1 MTKLDGKK
9 ISEKILNEIEEEI
22 KKRDWKN
29 KIGLAVIIIG
39 ERKDSCV
46 YVRKK
51 IEACGRVGI
60 KSYKI
65 ELKQTATN
73 EMVCKEIEELNKNDN
88 IHGIL
93 IQLPIPNHLNEEK
106 ILRKINYLKDVDGFH
121 ANNIGYLAMERRE
134 PLFIPCTPL
143 GCFELLKEYNIEIE
157 GKEVVVIGKS
167 NIVGLPMAL
176 IMMKEMATV
185 TVCHIK
191 TKNIEEHT
199 KRADILIVGVG
210 KGHMVKKDW
219 VKGGV
224 VVIDIGINVLKDET
238 RRRGYRLIGDV
249 DYENVKEVASYITPV
264 PGGVGPMT
272 VSMLIKNT
280 LKSYKNLK
288 GY

>member
-1 MTKLDGKK
+1 MTILDGKK
-9 ISEKILNEIEEEI
+9 ISEKKINEIRDEI
-22 KKRDWKN
+22 KKKNWNN

-39 ERKDSCV
+39 MRKDSCV

-51 IEACGRVGI
+51 IEACNRVGI
-60 KSYKI
+60 EK
-65 ELKQTATN
+65 LN
-73 EMVCKEIEELNKNDN
+73 EDDN

-93 IQLPIPNHLNEEK
+93 IQLPIPRHLNEEK

-121 ANNIGYLAMERRE
+121 ANNMGYLAMERRE

-191 TKNIEEHT
+191 TKKIEEHT

-210 KGHMVKKDW
+210 KAHLVKKDW
-219 VKGGV
+219 VKEGA

-238 RRRGYRLIGDV
+238 RKRGYRLTGDV
-249 DYENVKEVASYITPV
+249 DYENVKSVASYITPV

-272 VSMLIKNT
+272 VCMLIKNT
-280 LKSYKNLK
+280 LKSYKNLN

>member
-1 MTKLDGKK
+1 MVIIDGKK
-9 ISEKILNEIEEEI
+9 VSNKILNEIEEEI
-22 KKRDWKN
+22 RRKNWKE
-29 KIGLAVIIIG
+29 KIGLGVIIIG
-39 ERKDSCV
+39 IRKDSSV

-51 IEACGRVGI
+51 IEACDRVGI

-65 ELKQTATN
+65 ELKTTVTN
-73 EMVCKEIEELNKNDN
+73 EIVCKEIEKLNENDD

-93 IQLPIPNHLNEEK
+93 IQLPIPRHLNEEK

-121 ANNIGYLAMERRE
+121 ANNMGYLAMERRE

-143 GCFELLKEYNIEIE
+143 GCFELLKEYKIEIE

-185 TVCHIK
+185 TVCHK
-191 TKNIEEHT
+191 MTKNIEEHT

-210 KGHMVKKDW
+210 VGHMVKKDW
-219 VKGGV
+219 VKVGA

-238 RRRGYRLIGDV
+238 RKRGYRLIGDV
-249 DYENVKEVASYITPV
+249 DYENVKEISSYITPV

-280 LKSYKNLK
+280 LKSYKNLN

>member
-1 MTKLDGKK
+1 MTIIDGKK
-9 ISEKILNEIEEEI
+9 ISEKKLKGIEDEI
-22 KKRDWKN
+22 KRRNWVG

-39 ERKDSCV
+39 GRKDSTV

-51 IEACGRVGI
+51 MEACEKVGI

-65 ELKQTATN
+65 ELNTTVTN
-73 EMVCKEIEELNKNDN
+73 DMVCREIEKLNNDDN
-88 IHGIL
+88 VHGIL
-93 IQLPIPNHLNEEK
+93 IQLPIPQHLNEEK
-106 ILRKINYLKDVDGFH
+106 ILRKINFLKDVDGFH
-121 ANNIGYLAMERRE
+121 ANNMGYLAMERRE

-143 GCFELLKEYNIEIE
+143 GCLELLKEYNIEIE

-167 NIVGLPMAL
+167 NIVGLPMSL

-199 KRADILIVGVG
+199 RRADILIVGVG
-210 KGHMVKKDW
+210 KAHLVKKDW
-219 VKGGV
+219 VKEGA

-238 RRRGYRLIGDV
+238 RKRGYRLVGDV
-249 DYENVKEVASYITPV
+249 DYENVKSVVSYITPV

-272 VSMLIKNT
+272 VCMLIKNT
-280 LKSYKNLK
+280 LKSYKNLN

>member
-9 ISEKILNEIEEEI
+9 ISEKILDEIEDEI

-51 IEACGRVGI
+51 MEACERVGI

-65 ELKQTATN
+65 ELKPTVTN
-73 EMVCKEIEELNKNDN
+73 EMVCKEIEELNENNN

-93 IQLPIPNHLNEEK
+93 IQLPIPKHLNEEK

-121 ANNIGYLAMERRE
+121 ANNMGYLAMERRE

-143 GCFELLKEYNIEIE
+143 GCFELLKEYNIDIE

-219 VKGGV
+219 VKEGV

-249 DYENVKEVASYITPV
+249 DYENVKEIASYITPV